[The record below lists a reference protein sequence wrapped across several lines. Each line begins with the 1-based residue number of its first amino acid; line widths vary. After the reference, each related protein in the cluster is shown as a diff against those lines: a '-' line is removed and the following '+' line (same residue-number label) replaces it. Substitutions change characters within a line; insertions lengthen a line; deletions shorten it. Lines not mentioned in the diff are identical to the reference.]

1 MPHGDLLLPDFPPE
15 LAVHRRPNA
24 ARRLGVPLLE
34 NPAHVAQQRG
44 GRRKDGAVHPVQKK
58 PGALVPLS
66 GRQLQPADGLPL
78 ILGEIPAQQVRL
90 AQRVLG
96 VLAPV
101 LSTLGEQ
108 LQRTLRV
115 FGYRVR
121 PGEQELPNLVLGK

>member
-1 MPHGDLLLPDFPPE
+1 MAIFFSRIFRLSLLST
-15 LAVHRRPNA
+15 A
-24 ARRLGVPLLE
+24 ACIPAAGRLTLLLE
-34 NPAHVAQQRG
+34 NAAHVVQQRSG
-44 GRRKDGAVHPVQKK
+44 GREDRPVHPVQKK
-58 PGALVPLS
+58 PGVLVPLS